1 MTSLESQTDFEE
13 NQPQPPSKLPPKF
26 KRWMWLALATILV
39 LGGGVGVAWRL
50 LTAQNPGIAA
60 GGQPPGVKVKIAPV
74 ETGTVEESTEF
85 IANLDSRR
93 SVNLQP
99 RVQGQITQIFVN
111 PGDRVSSGTA
121 IMQIDARQQQA
132 AVSSLFAAGQASQA
146 QLENARATLQSLE
159 AERLATLA
167 DLRLNEQDYKR
178 YSDLASQG
186 AVSRQTRDTYAN
198 RLATAR
204 SQLGV
209 INSRIQ
215 AQRASIAQAQRTLEQ
230 ADANIREQ
238 QVQLQ
243 YYKITAPFSGTI
255 GDIPVK
261 IGDFVNNSSSLATI
275 TQNQP
280 LEVRIDVPIERG
292 SELRQGLPV
301 EILNAQGENLG
312 TSEIFFIAPNINNNT
327 QSIQIKALYDNS
339 DGLLRA
345 NQFVRAKII
354 WDQRRGV
361 TVPTTAVARIAG
373 ETFVFVAEEQ
383 KSPQGEMVLVA
394 KQKRVKLGDI
404 RVNNY
409 QIISGLQT
417 GEKLIIS
424 GIQNLRDGIPIMPE

>member
-26 KRWMWLALATILV
+26 KRWMWLALATILII
-39 LGGGVGVAWRL
+39 GGGVGVAWRL

-204 SQLGV
+204 AQLGV

-243 YYKITAPFSGTI
+243 YYKITAPFSGTV
-255 GDIPVK
+255 GDIPAKV
-261 IGDFVNNSSSLATI
+261 GDFVNNSSSLATI

-280 LEVRIDVPIERG
+280 LEIRIDVPIERG

-345 NQFVRAKII
+345 NQFVRARII